1 MSFDPNRMLIVCL
14 GAQVQAAAPPTLPL
28 KEPEVSAVSST
39 TPHRTLESQ
48 KPTSLEV
55 VNGRSNVVVANDL
68 RFVNGNQLKPS
79 EINNESQK
87 QLKPKTDDL
96 TTHAIYEGPLVMNNI
111 NYHRLSANENS
122 SIKSIERRNDREA
135 NEQRRELPKNCFTP
149 PSLAV
154 TVKSY
159 PKDETPHSNGVVQY
173 VPEEIKMEV
182 DEPSKAQDDSLRFEQ
197 KRSVDK
203 ERFREESP
211 GKEAVDRGVKDPHYD
226 HVNGADGSVRSDE
239 GYHSHGYHDEALT
252 PPEDSSDSDDSDNN
266 YVLDFRLVNIFKDV
280 S

>member
-1 MSFDPNRMLIVCL
+1 MVCS
-14 GAQVQAAAPPTLPL
+14 GAQVQAATPPTLPL
-28 KEPEVSAVSST
+28 KEPDVSAVSST

-48 KPTSLEV
+48 KTSSLEL

-68 RFVNGNQLKPS
+68 RFVNGNKLKTS
-79 EINNESQK
+79 ETNNESQK

-96 TTHAIYEGPLVMNNI
+96 TTHANYESSLVMSNT
-111 NYHRLSANENS
+111 NYHRLPANDNS
-122 SIKSIERRNDREA
+122 SIKSIERRSDQEA
-135 NEQRRELPKNCFTP
+135 NELRRELPKNCFTP
-149 PSLAV
+149 PNSAV

-159 PKDETPHSNGVVQY
+159 PKDEMPHSNGVAQY

-182 DEPSKAQDDSLRFEQ
+182 DEPSKAQDESLRFEQ
-197 KRSVDK
+197 KRNVEK

-211 GKEAVDRGVKDPHYD
+211 GKEGVAKDPHYD

-266 YVLDFRLVNIFKDV
+266 YVLDFRLVKTSDLTFHTKFGYLKIL
-280 S
+280 